1 MKNVIS
7 IEKVWGLQYDLSG
20 EGEHQL
26 ILPAICHAPYGEHED
41 NSSLFATSKS
51 RLLTREGRSLST

>member
-20 EGEHQL
+20 EHQL

-41 NSSLFATSKS
+41 KSSLFATSKS